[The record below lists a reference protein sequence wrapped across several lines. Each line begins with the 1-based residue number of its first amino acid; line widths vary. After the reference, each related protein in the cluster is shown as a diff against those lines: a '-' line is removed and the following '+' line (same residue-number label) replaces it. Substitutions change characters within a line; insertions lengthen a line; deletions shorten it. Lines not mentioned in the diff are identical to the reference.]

1 MFYGAT
7 HLCVFD
13 GGALAS
19 LHLFGSA
26 ATGPYTN
33 GEANS
38 PEDPHTDTEL
48 RICEVC
54 SSLPKSYITRH
65 AFAPFLPPSAL
76 LLGAPRLGFAQ

>member
-13 GGALAS
+13 KGALAS

-38 PEDPHTDTEL
+38 PDDPHTDTEL
-48 RICEVC
+48 RICEVRI
-54 SSLPKSYITRH
+54 SRST
-65 AFAPFLPPSAL
+65 FTAP
-76 LLGAPRLGFAQ
+76 LGLA